1 MSIRIALAGNPNS
14 GKSTLF
20 NALTGA
26 NQYVGNWPGVTVEKK
41 EGVLKKN
48 KDINITDL
56 PGIYSLS
63 PYTLEEVV
71 SRNYLINEKPDVII
85 NVIDASN
92 IERNLYLST
101 QLSEIGIPM
110 VLAFNMMDVVS
121 KNNDKIDTKFISK
134 KLNVPIVEVSALK
147 KNNLDELIDV
157 AIKQAGKKVDLVSA
171 FSDEIETKLVEIEES
186 VASIKNSDAKR
197 WFAIKVLERDEKALE
212 AITITEDEKAK
223 VESIVSQIEE
233 EYDDDGESIITD
245 ERYTFIT
252 SLTQQAVKKGRTGLT
267 LSDRI
272 DRVVTNR
279 FLALPIFVLIMIAVY
294 YIAVKVVGGPPLHD
308 WWADEVMGDGLAD
321 LATRFLESIGTS
333 EWLKSLIVD
342 GIVAGVGAVLG
353 FLPLIATLEFLL
365 AILEDIGYMSRI
377 AFILDRMFRKFGLS
391 GKSFIPILIGTGCSV
406 PGIMATRTIE
416 NENDRKMTIIVASFM
431 PCGAKTE
438 IIALFAAAIFGQWWF
453 APLLYF
459 TGILAVVVSGL
470 ILKKTRAFSGEPAPF
485 VMELPEYHMPTAS
498 NILRVT
504 WDRVKAFVVKAGTII
519 LVASIAVWLLQ
530 NISVK
535 GEFVSFEDD
544 STDTILA
551 FIGKLLAPLFTPLGF
566 GNWMATVASF
576 LGLVAKEMVVS
587 IYGIVS
593 GVGDN
598 ADKIADLVRNNFTIA
613 SAMSFLIFNQLSVP
627 CFAAVGAIKEEMNSG
642 KWTAFALLYQTVF
655 AYVISFIVYQLLNIL
670 VMKQAFTFMTAL
682 AIAALVVI
690 LYLIFRKDK
699 YKNVESKRAVN

>member
-20 NALTGA
+20 NALTGS

-41 EGVLKKN
+41 EGSLKK
-48 KDINITDL
+48 KKEIKITDL

-110 VLAFNMMDVVS
+110 VLAFNMMDVVK
-121 KNNDKIDTKFISK
+121 KNNDKIDTKLITEK
-134 KLNVPIVEVSALK
+134 IGVPIVEVSALK
-147 KNNLDELIDV
+147 KQNLDELIAV
-157 AIKQAGKKVDLVSA
+157 AEKQATSQPKLISD
-171 FSDEIETKLVEIEES
+171 FSEKIENVLTEIENSVEF
-186 VASIKNSDAKR
+186 IKNSDAKR
-197 WFAIKVLERDEKALE
+197 WFAIKALERDEKAMQ
-212 AITITEDEKAK
+212 AVTMTPDEKAR
-223 VESIVSQIEE
+223 VESIVSTVEDE
-233 EYDDDGESIITD
+233 MDDDGESIITD
-245 ERYTFIT
+245 ERYSFIT
-252 SLTQQAVKKGRTGLT
+252 SLTTKAVKKGRTGLT
-267 LSDRI
+267 VSDKIDRI
-272 DRVVTNR
+272 VTNR
-279 FLALPIFVLIMIAVY
+279 FLALPIFVLIMMAVY
-294 YIAVKVVGGPPLHD
+294 YIAVKVVGGPPFHD
-308 WWADEVMGDGLAD
+308 WWADVVMGSELAD
-321 LATRFLESIGTS
+321 LATKGLEVIGTS
-333 EWLKSLIVD
+333 EWLTSLVVD

-353 FLPLIATLEFLL
+353 FLPMIATLELLL

-459 TGILAVVVSGL
+459 TGILAVIISGL
-470 ILKKTRAFSGEPAPF
+470 ILKKTKAFSGEPAPF
-485 VMELPEYHMPTAS
+485 VMELPEYHTPTVS
-498 NILRVT
+498 NFLRVT
-504 WDRVKAFVVKAGTII
+504 WDRTKSFIIKAGTII
-519 LVASIAVWLLQ
+519 LVASICVWFLQ

-535 GEFVSFEDD
+535 GEFVHFDD
-544 STDTILA
+544 NSTDTILA
-551 FIGKLLAPLFTPLGF
+551 YIGKIFAPLFAPLGF
-566 GNWMATVASF
+566 GNWTATVASF
-576 LGLVAKEMVVS
+576 LGTVAKEMVVS
-587 IYGIVS
+587 VYGIVS
-593 GVGDN
+593 GVGDD
-598 ADKIADLVRNNFTIA
+598 ADKVATLVKAHFTIA
-613 SAMSFLIFNQLSVP
+613 SALSFLIFNQLTVP

-642 KWTAFALLYQTVF
+642 KWTAFAICYQIVF
-655 AYVISFIVYQLLNIL
+655 AYIISFMVYQFLNVL
-670 VMKQAFTFMTAL
+670 VLKQAFTLSTG
-682 AIAALVVI
+682 IAVVVLVAM

-699 YKNVESKRAVN
+699 YKHNESKRAVQ